1 MLIYLAY
8 LGEADEHC
16 HEPIGRRWK
25 EVNITHCP
33 GLELGRVE
41 ITFLS
46 ENDSAS
52 ILSGDACPK
61 DYTTLQIIC
70 VASVLWVPQ
79 DTTFLYRDLE

>member
-46 ENDSAS
+46 SFVKYRYFCMAWIHTRMTKIFVFQLKIFTMNANHGTG
-52 ILSGDACPK
+52 L
-61 DYTTLQIIC
+61 IC
-70 VASVLWVPQ
+70 G
-79 DTTFLYRDLE
+79 F